1 MTEANELREVW
12 ITGVGL
18 VSSLGIDAAAHK
30 THFETG
36 TGHVIDEVRYAP
48 YPVHPL
54 VSLDWSKQIPK
65 NSDQRQMET
74 WQRIG
79 VYAAGLAL
87 ADAGLAGKPE
97 LLDRTDLVV
106 AAGSGERDTKVDCD
120 VLEAIHS
127 DDETALLAKS
137 VLPSALRPTLFLAQL
152 SNMLAGNVSIVHHV
166 TGSSRTFMGEESG
179 AFAAAENAFRRIS
192 AGQADTILVDLLGGL
207 PLDTVHRVNAHG
219 TRIEGYR
226 KTRADIAIGEAA
238 QLRAVL
244 EKNATPYLKVIG
256 SRYCALALL
265 AGGSPHDAVALLTDT
280 LGYARAQ
287 KAGLE
292 VEPYLLTA
300 LAEAMVATGS
310 STAHAT
316 AAEALGL
323 AQRRAMRSAEREA
336 RALLTAMAGN

>member
-1 MTEANELREVW
+1 MFQQ
-12 ITGVGL
+12 
-18 VSSLGIDAAAHK
+18 S
-30 THFETG
+30 
-36 TGHVIDEVRYAP
+36 
-48 YPVHPL
+48 
-54 VSLDWSKQIPK
+54 
-65 NSDQRQMET
+65 
-74 WQRIG
+74 
-79 VYAAGLAL
+79 LAL
-87 ADAGLAGKPE
+87 AHKLKDM
-97 LLDRTDLVV
+97 R
-106 AAGSGERDTKVDCD
+106 AA
-120 VLEAIHS
+120 
-127 DDETALLAKS
+127 ALIIMAFGRIL
-137 VLPSALRPTLFLAQL
+137 
-152 SNMLAGNVSIVHHV
+152 MI
-166 TGSSRTFMGEESG
+166 TGSSDDYVAKVEEAQKFNEGTGNQSVEAFLRAVYSHALLTAGRLPQALEANALALDCVHQIDQRDRQTLGFDPAPWLRTLR
-179 AFAAAENAFRRIS
+179 ARILFYLDRFTE
-192 AGQADTILVDLLGGL
+192 ADTILVDLLGGL

-300 LAEAMVATGS
+300 LAEALIATGS
-310 STAHAT
+310 SAARAA

-336 RALLTAMAGN
+336 RALLTGMAGN